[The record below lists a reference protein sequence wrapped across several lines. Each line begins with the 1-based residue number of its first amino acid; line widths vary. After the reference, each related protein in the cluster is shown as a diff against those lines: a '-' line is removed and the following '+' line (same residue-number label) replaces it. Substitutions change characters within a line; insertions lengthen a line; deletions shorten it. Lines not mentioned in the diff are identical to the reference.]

1 MQIYLTPNQFKE
13 LLEST
18 FKVAVKV
25 KRLSKRYNYTITYQ
39 LSTNLP
45 VYQLN
50 YEIFSTRVSMRTA
63 VNIVSDIMENM
74 KYHITNDF
82 CIEKETTDES

>member
-1 MQIYLTPNQFKE
+1 MQTYLTPNQFKE

-25 KRLSKRYNYTITYQ
+25 KRLSKRYSYTITYQ
-39 LSTNLP
+39 LSTSLP
-45 VYQLN
+45 VYQMN

-63 VNIVSDIMENM
+63 VNIVNDIMENM

>member
-1 MQIYLTPNQFKE
+1 MQTYLTPNQFKE

-25 KRLSKRYNYTITYQ
+25 KRLSKRYSYTITYQ
-39 LSTNLP
+39 LSTSLP

-50 YEIFSTRVSMRTA
+50 YEIFSSRVSMHTA
-63 VNIVSDIMENM
+63 IKIVKDIMENM
-74 KYHITNDF
+74 EYHIINDF
-82 CIEKETTDES
+82 SIEKETTE